1 VSRPRELPGEGPRG
15 TRGSTVKRIAV
26 GRRHDDERVA
36 STVPRGAGGR
46 KPGDAPAAPAPADAA
61 TTLPE
66 QDRDAIID
74 RELDEALKESFPA
87 SDPIA
92 VDTVVPSDRK
102 QKG

>member
-1 VSRPRELPGEGPRG
+1 MSGPRELPGEGPRG

-26 GRRHDDERVA
+26 GRRHVVERVA

-46 KPGDAPAAPAPADAA
+46 TPRDAPAEPASKVDRASPPA
-61 TTLPE
+61 

-74 RELDEALKESFPA
+74 RALDEALKESFPA

-102 QKG
+102 R

>member
-1 VSRPRELPGEGPRG
+1 MIL
-15 TRGSTVKRIAV
+15 
-26 GRRHDDERVA
+26 
-36 STVPRGAGGR
+36 GAR
-46 KPGDAPAAPAPADAA
+46 KPGHAPAAPASKDEA
-61 TTLPE
+61 TPPSA

-102 QKG
+102 R